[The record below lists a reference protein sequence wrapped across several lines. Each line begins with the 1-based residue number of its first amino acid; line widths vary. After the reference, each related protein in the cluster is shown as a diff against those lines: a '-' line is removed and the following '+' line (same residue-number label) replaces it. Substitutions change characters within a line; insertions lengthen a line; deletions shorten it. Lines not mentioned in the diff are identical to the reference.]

1 MKVGQFIIRVPDLHS
16 PSTSQTVLTIL
27 AKNFVLESGR
37 WVFLPFCPFLLHSF
51 TVLFNLARGSV
62 DTLYGLTE
70 AIPGHP
76 GFTPFPRS
84 VALGPGSGEPVSR
97 GEECGN

>member
-1 MKVGQFIIRVPDLHS
+1 MEVGQFIIRVPDLHS
-16 PSTSQTVLTIL
+16 LSTSQTVLAAL

-51 TVLFNLARGSV
+51 TVLFNLATGSV

-70 AIPGHP
+70 AIP
-76 GFTPFPRS
+76 RS
-84 VALGPGSGEPVSR
+84 SRIHTLSPECGPGSR
-97 GEECGN
+97 LW